1 VTSNTSQAG
10 RRDDPDEHMIWF
22 VVGAAIIAAGIVLF
36 VLSRRRTPDPV
47 TSFQRQ
53 IDALSPEAR
62 RSVVDRV
69 QRIEDE
75 KKGES
80 APDGT

>member
-1 VTSNTSQAG
+1 
-10 RRDDPDEHMIWF
+10 MIWF
-22 VVGAAIIAAGIVLF
+22 IVGAAIVAAGIVLF
-36 VLSRRRTPDPV
+36 VLSRRRAPDGV

-69 QRIEDE
+69 QRLDDD
-75 KKGES
+75 K
-80 APDGT
+80 PVDGGSER

>member
-1 VTSNTSQAG
+1 MTW
-10 RRDDPDEHMIWF
+10 II
-22 VVGAAIIAAGIVLF
+22 VGAAIIAAGIVLF
-36 VLSRRRTPDPV
+36 VLSRRRAPDPV

-69 QRIEDE
+69 QRLEDE
-75 KKGES
+75 KKSGES
-80 APDGT
+80 APDGP

>member
-1 VTSNTSQAG
+1 
-10 RRDDPDEHMIWF
+10 MIWI
-22 VVGAAIIAAGIVLF
+22 VIGAAIIAGGIVLL

-75 KKGES
+75 KRSGES
-80 APDGT
+80 APDGP